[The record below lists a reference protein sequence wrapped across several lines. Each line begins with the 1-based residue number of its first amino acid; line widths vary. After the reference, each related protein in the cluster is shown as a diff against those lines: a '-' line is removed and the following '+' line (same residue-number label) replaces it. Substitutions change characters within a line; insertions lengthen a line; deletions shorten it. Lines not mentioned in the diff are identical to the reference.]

1 MKRRLKIFALGT
13 VLLLSLAA
21 CGGGCSANTNEEI
34 ITPTPTSTV
43 AEVTEPEEV
52 VKPEVVEPA
61 KPENVEPEVVEKPEV
76 IEPEETEKPEVV
88 EPTEEV
94 PAVEQKP
101 DDSKPEPVQPDPAPE
116 QTPVEPQ
123 PQPAEEV
130 PVVTTPAPAPSTSFD
145 SSINACMRNGAF
157 DVDQY
162 AYDSGCDLCYQS
174 TTDFCIVYD
183 LAWFVQAGSN
193 PNYPGK
199 GFIVIGRWNY
209 DNPEFC
215 NECTFSYTFD
225 FGTGV
230 TTAYGST
237 VPATALQYLPAV
249 INAMKANPDPTVAPN
264 VPGIT
269 FNPCSATNAFVRP

>member
-123 PQPAEEV
+123 PQPVEEV

-145 SSINACMRNGAF
+145 SSINACMKNGAF
-157 DVDQY
+157 DVPTFGDNTV
-162 AYDSGCDLCYQS
+162 ADLWYR
-174 TTDFCIVYD
+174 TYPDFCIVYD
-183 LAWFVQAGSN
+183 MAWFVQAGSSDA
-193 PNYPGK
+193 YPGK
-199 GFIVIGRWNY
+199 GFIAIGRWTY
-209 DNPEFC
+209 DDPNRC
-215 NECTFSYTFD
+215 NVFTYSYVFD
-225 FGTGV
+225 FGDGIN
-230 TTAYGST
+230 TTDGYAIPST
-237 VPATALQYLPAV
+237 VLQYLPAV
-249 INAMKANPDPTVAPN
+249 VNAMKANPDPSVAPA
-264 VPGIT
+264 VPGT
-269 FNPCSATNAFVRP
+269 NFKPCQSDNCFVQY